1 MKIEYVA
8 LLTNSTWSLVPKP
21 VNKHIIGCKWIYKL
35 KLKVNGSVDH
45 FKAHLVAK
53 GFNQTYGIDYFETF
67 CLVKP
72 TTIRLVFSLAIFHG
86 WLVIFKC

>member
-8 LLTNSTWSLVPKP
+8 LLTNSTWALIPKP
-21 VNKHIIGCKWIYKL
+21 INKHIIGYKWIYKL
-35 KLKVNGSVDH
+35 KLKVDGSVDR

-53 GFNQTYGIDYFETF
+53 SFNQTYGIDYFETF

-72 TTIRLVFSLAIFHG
+72 TIIRLVFILLFLMVG
-86 WLVIFKC
+86 